1 MIKCEVIEEFTL
13 EKFDELKNLVRAR
26 EDKNQNKKL
35 YLKDTFECDKEMADY
50 LTGGNSY
57 KKHYLKK
64 SEIIPVEEKTA
75 EEDLDKVYEEEINVV
90 KTRKK

>member
-50 LTGGNSY
+50 LTGDNLY
-57 KKHYLKK
+57 KKPFVKVI
-64 SEIIPVEEKTA
+64 EVIPEEVI
-75 EEDLDKVYEEEINVV
+75 EDEPKEEIVE
-90 KTRKK
+90 KPKKAKRKK